1 MNETWLTILNE
12 IINSETNEVN
22 VEVKQYHTSIKLRV
36 DKYHH
41 YLHDY
46 SKLDRIMGIMIN
58 LENILGY
65 SVTEIQDDD
74 STTYII
80 KKDGIKNI
88 KCNNN
93 FLYNSDDIIPDHID
107 GEYTGY
113 FNLKKTSAT
122 LQTIMFVTAGHKV
135 CINISYITNKPFAIA
150 EIDIDDHKRNILYE
164 KISGVGKEI
173 ELAELKDLTDN
184 ELIIR
189 KVTDLITIYTI
200 YM

>member
-88 KCNNN
+88 KCNSK
-93 FLYNSDDIIPDHID
+93 FLYDSDDIIPDCID
-107 GEYTGY
+107 DEYTGY
-113 FNLKKTSAT
+113 FELKKTSAI
-122 LQTIMFVTAGHKV
+122 LQNITFKTAGNKV
-135 CINISYITNKPFAIA
+135 CINLTYISDKPFVIT
-150 EIDIDDHKRNILYE
+150 EIDINGHKRNILYE
-164 KISGVGKEI
+164 KISGVDADI
-173 ELAELKDLTDN
+173 ELAVLKDLTDS
-184 ELIIR
+184 ELIIQ
-189 KVTDLITIYTI
+189 KIIDLITIYMI

>member
-80 KKDGIKNI
+80 KKDSIKNI
-88 KCNNN
+88 KCNSN
-93 FLYNSDDIIPDHID
+93 FLYNSNDIIPDRID
-107 GEYTGY
+107 CEYTGY

-122 LQTIMFVTAGHKV
+122 LQTIMFVIAGHKV

>member
-46 SKLDRIMGIMIN
+46 SKLDRIIGIMIN

-65 SVTEIQDDD
+65 SVTEIQDDN

-88 KCNNN
+88 KCNSN

-113 FNLKKTSAT
+113 FKLRKTSTT
-122 LQTIMFVTAGHKV
+122 LQDIVFKTAGHKV

-189 KVTDLITIYTI
+189 KVTDLITIYMI

>member
-80 KKDGIKNI
+80 KKDSIKNI
-88 KCNNN
+88 KCNSN
-93 FLYNSDDIIPDHID
+93 FLYDSNDIIPDRID
-107 GEYTGY
+107 CEYTGY

-122 LQTIMFVTAGHKV
+122 LQTIMFIKAGHKV

-150 EIDIDDHKRNILYE
+150 EINIDDHKRNILYE

>member
-12 IINSETNEVN
+12 IINSETNKVN

-80 KKDGIKNI
+80 KKDSIKNI
-88 KCNNN
+88 KCNSN
-93 FLYNSDDIIPDHID
+93 FLYDSNDIIPDRID
-107 GEYTGY
+107 CEYTGY

>member
-58 LENILGY
+58 LENILDY

-80 KKDGIKNI
+80 KKDSIKNI
-88 KCNNN
+88 KCNSN
-93 FLYNSDDIIPDHID
+93 FLYDNNDIIPDRID
-107 GEYTGY
+107 CEYTGY

-173 ELAELKDLTDN
+173 KLAELKDLTDN